1 MISGAAT
8 AALVELDPVEGGRRP
23 ALLAGLAQA
32 GGSMLGPLIAEPL
45 AEWAPDP
52 LRLSFLAML
61 AATVA
66 AGVCALAIPEPAAG
80 TREPWRIQR
89 PRVPRRIR
97 RDFARV
103 SLTAATVWATL
114 ALYLSIVP
122 SYAGELLQ
130 TANLALLG
138 AVSAIA
144 LASSCLSQVAAQ
156 RRRVARRSGQ
166 AVGLGL
172 LPAGLVAFAAAS
184 PLRSLTV
191 VVAGACA
198 AEAGHGPA
206 CLNAQDEL
214 NAIAPRERGGEVIA
228 AFIARIYAG
237 VGAAVIA
244 TEILDLRVSLAVAV
258 GSVAVVLSAV
268 AAATAAW
275 QAAGAA
281 TR

>member
-1 MISGAAT
+1 MRFPS
-8 AALVELDPVEGGRRP
+8 RRRVR
-23 ALLAGLAQA
+23 ASR
-32 GGSMLGPLIAEPL
+32 GGSS
-45 AEWAPDP
+45 APGC
-52 LRLSFLAML
+52 R
-61 AATVA
+61 AA
-66 AGVCALAIPEPAAG
+66 
-80 TREPWRIQR
+80 
-89 PRVPRRIR
+89 
-97 RDFARV
+97 
-103 SLTAATVWATL
+103 
-114 ALYLSIVP
+114 SI
-122 SYAGELLQ
+122 
-130 TANLALLG
+130 LALLG

-228 AFIARIYAG
+228 AFVARIYAG
-237 VGAAVIA
+237 VGGAVIA